1 MRVATQCQSTT
12 PTKAF
17 LPHQRVTTE
26 GKTMRK
32 MIFTSTDS
40 DKKSRGSVLIDVV
53 RQLTDEEANNQS
65 ETGPMY
71 LVRLPDGTYE
81 HAFDDELTA
90 A

>member
-1 MRVATQCQSTT
+1 MRVATQCQPTT
-12 PTKAF
+12 PTKTF

-26 GKTMRK
+26 GKAMRK
-32 MIFTSTDS
+32 KIFTSTDS
-40 DKKSRGSVLIDVV
+40 DKKSRGSVLVDVV

>member
-1 MRVATQCQSTT
+1 
-12 PTKAF
+12 
-17 LPHQRVTTE
+17 
-26 GKTMRK
+26 MRK

-40 DKKSRGSVLIDVV
+40 DKKSRGSVLVDVV

-71 LVRLPDGTYE
+71 LVHLPDGTYE